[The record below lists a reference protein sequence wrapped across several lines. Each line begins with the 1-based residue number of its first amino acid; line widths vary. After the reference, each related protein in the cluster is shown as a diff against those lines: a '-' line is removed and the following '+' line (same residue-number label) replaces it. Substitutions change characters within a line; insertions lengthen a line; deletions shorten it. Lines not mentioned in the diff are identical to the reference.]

1 MRQDDA
7 TAETL
12 LAQGIAAMRA
22 GERTRAR
29 QLLTAAVRANPRSA
43 EAWLWLSGT
52 LDDPAQ
58 QRECLER
65 VLALDPHNVAARRG
79 MEGREP
85 GAGSR
90 EPGTQI
96 WQQDSV
102 PSLQPPAPIP
112 HPPSPSP
119 RPLPPAP
126 RLPSPIA
133 TFLLGALGGVGVL
146 LDWVVWRGL
155 DTDASL
161 GAILVMVLLAG
172 PPLGIAALVIGGVL
186 LRISG
191 RGLGGVGSAGAVR
204 AGLSWAAIPPASG
217 LLLWAGQLTLI
228 PKASLGGGGATPG
241 LALAVAICW
250 STHVLLILCSLFLAL
265 IGVAAAHR
273 FSLWR
278 AAATWLLATLLVL
291 GTLVATFIGSAMLI
305 TLRGG

>member
-1 MRQDDA
+1 MHQDDA
-7 TAETL
+7 PAEAL
-12 LAQGIAAMRA
+12 RAQGIAAMRA

-29 QLLTAAVRANPRSA
+29 QLLTAAVRADPRSA

-52 LDDPAQ
+52 LDDPTQ

-65 VLALDPHNVAARRG
+65 VLVLDPQNVAARRG
-79 MEGREP
+79 LAER
-85 GAGSR
+85 GSGVGNR
-90 EPGTQI
+90 
-96 WQQDSV
+96 QQDSV
-102 PSLQPPAPIP
+102 PSLRPPTPIPHLPSPIP
-112 HPPSPSP
+112 HPP
-119 RPLPPAP
+119 PPIP

-155 DTDASL
+155 DADSSL

-172 PPLGIAALVIGGVL
+172 PPLGIATLVIGGVL

-191 RGLGGVGSAGAVR
+191 RGLGGVGGAGAVR

-228 PKASLGGGGATPG
+228 PRASLGGGGATPG

-250 STHVLLILCSLFLAL
+250 SAHALLILCSLFLAL

-291 GTLVATFIGSAMLI
+291 GTLVATFFGSAMLI